1 MAHSVNRRRAA
12 LLPLF
17 ASVSRTNAAPAAVIP
32 SISRRD
38 QNLISGCAD
47 GDVRTFRGGA
57 TTPTT
62 MKIAFVMEM
71 ADDGVTDVPLA
82 RLTDGCTEQEEA
94 AHNV

>member
-1 MAHSVNRRRAA
+1 M
-12 LLPLF
+12 
-17 ASVSRTNAAPAAVIP
+17 
-32 SISRRD
+32 
-38 QNLISGCAD
+38 
-47 GDVRTFRGGA
+47 RTFRGGA

-71 ADDGVTDVPLA
+71 ADDGVTDVPWA